1 MKMTTKT
8 LFAACCVVP
17 IFSSAL
23 AVPVTLADFGPG
35 ATTIH
40 TSSFAALATTLVSG
54 GVTIS
59 GGVNYPGEWLPD
71 NTELSYLDWPD
82 SGGPITVHFSTPVSQ
97 VGAGFVTLDV
107 PVTLSIYSVANVLL
121 EALTLGPGG
130 LDSLFGYPTG
140 FIGLSAGGALIDHA
154 VFTTTL
160 PYQSIYIGPV
170 VFETVVPEPASA
182 LLVLSGL
189 AVLGALRRRKSCA

>member
-1 MKMTTKT
+1 MKSITKT
-8 LFAACCVVP
+8 LFSISCILP

-23 AVPVTLADFGPG
+23 AVPVTLTDFGPG

-40 TSSFAALATTLVSG
+40 TSGFAALATTLTAG
-54 GVTIS
+54 GVTIT

-71 NTELSYLDWPD
+71 NTELSYLDWPN
-82 SGGPITVHFSTPVSQ
+82 SGGPISVHFSTPVSQ
-97 VGAGFVTLDV
+97 IGAGFVALDV
-107 PVTLSIYSVANVLL
+107 PVTLSIYSTANVLL
-121 EALTLGPGG
+121 EAYTLGPAG
-130 LDSLFGYPTG
+130 LDSLFGFPTG

-160 PYQSIYIGPV
+160 ANQSIYIGPV
-170 VFETVVPEPASA
+170 VFESAVPEPVSA

-189 AVLGALRRRKSCA
+189 AVLGALRRRKSGE